1 MEIEKKLVEYIMET
15 PFEMLPKEVIDIAK
29 KVVLTVLGTTIAG
42 AKEEGCETLLSQ
54 VKEWGG
60 KEEATILIHGGRVP
74 AHNAVLVNSTMARA
88 LDFCDSMLMGIHLG
102 SSTIPTALAVAELT
116 GGCSGREFLTA
127 LVVGTEIAVRIHFSS
142 IYDGFD
148 PTGVCTIFATT
159 AIAGRI
165 LGLKSE
171 QMLNALA
178 LAFNRAGGSMQSNID
193 GSLAVRLNQGFA
205 SQGGIICA
213 QLAQGGITGPMNFL
227 SGIYGYFH
235 LYAKDRYE
243 PEKVMGGLGE
253 RFEFTKTIFKKYPSC
268 GGTLTSTDAILDL
281 VANKYLTPENIA
293 QITIKVTPPIYKL
306 VGHPFKIGNNP
317 RVNAQFSIQ
326 YCVAN
331 ALLRGSSKLKHF
343 EQNYIREPKIMEL
356 IEKIY
361 VTAEPNLEK
370 RTRLATEMEVRT
382 KQGDTYHKVVDY
394 FRGTPENPLTYEEH
408 LERFQDCVRYPDEC
422 LPQENVEKILF
433 HISQLEE
440 LPDICNLIPLLLH

>member
-1 MEIEKKLVEYIMET
+1 MKIEKKLVEYIMET

-29 KVVLTVLGTTIAG
+29 KVVLTVLGTTIGG
-42 AKEEGCETLLSQ
+42 AREEGCETLLSQ

-60 KEEATILIHGGRVP
+60 KEEATILIHGGLVP
-74 AHNAVLVNSTMARA
+74 AHNAVLVNSAMARA
-88 LDFCDSMLMGIHLG
+88 LDFCDSMLMGIHFG
-102 SSTIPTALAVAELT
+102 SSTIPTALAVAELK

-127 LVVGTEIAVRIHFSS
+127 LVVGTEVAVRMHFSS

-148 PTGVCTIFATT
+148 PTGVCAIFATT

-165 LGLKSE
+165 LGLKSG

-213 QLAQGGITGPMNFL
+213 QLAQRGITGPKNFL

-243 PEKVMGGLGE
+243 PKAVIGELGE
-253 RFEFTKTIFKKYPSC
+253 RFEFAKTIFKKYPSC
-268 GGTLTSTDAILDL
+268 GGTLVSTDAILDL
-281 VANKYLTPENIA
+281 IADQDLTPEDIT
-293 QITIKVTPPIYKL
+293 QITVKVTPPIYKL
-306 VGHPFKIGNNP
+306 VGHPFKIGDNP

-331 ALLRGSSKLKHF
+331 ALLRGSSRLKHF
-343 EQNYIREPKIMEL
+343 EENYVREPKIMEL
-356 IEKIY
+356 IDNIF
-361 VTAEPNLEK
+361 VISDPDLEK
-370 RTRLATEMEVRT
+370 RTRLAIEMEIRT
-382 KQGDTYHKVVDY
+382 KQGVAYHKVVDY
-394 FRGTPENPLTYEEH
+394 FKGTPENPLTNEEH
-408 LERFQDCVRYPDEC
+408 LERFYDCVRYGDES
-422 LPQENVEKILF
+422 LSQENVEKILDLV
-433 HISQLEE
+433 SQLEE
-440 LPDICNLIPLLLH
+440 LPDVCHLIPLLLH